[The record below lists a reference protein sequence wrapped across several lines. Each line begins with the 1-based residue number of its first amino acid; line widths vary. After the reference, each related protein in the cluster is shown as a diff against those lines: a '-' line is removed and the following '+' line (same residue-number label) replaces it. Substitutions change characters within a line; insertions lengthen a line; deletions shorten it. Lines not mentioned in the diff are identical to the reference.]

1 MDTTGY
7 ARTPLVWICDFL
19 YKPLVQHMPQGEKLS
34 VIWLE
39 EFSPP
44 QIELNP
50 KLRLARA
57 DLWVGLALSANLPK
71 TRSSLQDSFL
81 MIMFRSFKN
90 LSNHIYTLEQE
101 VLLRVSFSYYKSF
114 EPFISTQSLFPI
126 RSDVYYALQ
135 DQKDLKIRELSTEL
149 HRERKKS
156 AAYQEQLQTILKY
169 IEEHTRRLSLKV
181 EIVVNNLR
189 ELESEEQDCSDSD

>member
-1 MDTTGY
+1 M
-7 ARTPLVWICDFL
+7 
-19 YKPLVQHMPQGEKLS
+19 
-34 VIWLE
+34 
-39 EFSPP
+39 
-44 QIELNP
+44 
-50 KLRLARA
+50 
-57 DLWVGLALSANLPK
+57 
-71 TRSSLQDSFL
+71 
-81 MIMFRSFKN
+81 
-90 LSNHIYTLEQE
+90 
-101 VLLRVSFSYYKSF
+101 
-114 EPFISTQSLFPI
+114 FPI